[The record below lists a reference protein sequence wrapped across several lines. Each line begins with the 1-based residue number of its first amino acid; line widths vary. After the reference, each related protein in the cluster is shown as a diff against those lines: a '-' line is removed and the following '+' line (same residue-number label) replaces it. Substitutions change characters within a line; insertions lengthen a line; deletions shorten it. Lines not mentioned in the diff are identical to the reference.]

1 MSNLERI
8 SLLKTFCS
16 DEPDNPFNF
25 YALALEFREMD
36 KVAARQFFDRV
47 ITDFPTYLPAYF
59 PAAHFFF
66 ELNELEKAK
75 QLFETGIALAI
86 NLQDEK
92 AKKEL
97 TNAYQNFLFETD
109 MD

>member
-1 MSNLERI
+1 
-8 SLLKTFCS
+8 
-16 DEPDNPFNF
+16 
-25 YALALEFREMD
+25 
-36 KVAARQFFDRV
+36 
-47 ITDFPTYLPAYF
+47 
-59 PAAHFFF
+59 
-66 ELNELEKAK
+66 LNELEKAK

-97 TNAYQNFLFETD
+97 TNAYQNYLFETY

>member
-8 SLLKTFCS
+8 SLLKSFCLE
-16 DEPDNPFNF
+16 EPDNPFNF
-25 YALALEFREMD
+25 YALALEYREVD
-36 KVAARQFFDRV
+36 KTAAGQFFDRV
-47 ITDFPTYLPAYF
+47 SNDFPTYLPAYF
-59 PAAHFFF
+59 PAAHFFY

-75 QLFETGIALAI
+75 QLFETGLALAT
-86 NLQDEK
+86 NLRDEK

-97 TNAYQNFLFETD
+97 ANAYQNFLFETD

>member
-16 DEPDNPFNF
+16 EEPENPFNF
-25 YALALEFREMD
+25 YALALEYREID
-36 KVAARQFFDRV
+36 KIAARQLFDRV
-47 ITDFPTYLPAYF
+47 NVDFPTYLPAYF

-75 QLFETGIALAI
+75 QLFETGIALATS
-86 NLQDEK
+86 LQDEK

-97 TNAYQNFLFETD
+97 ANAYQNFLFETD